1 MDYESAKASILAKPE
16 AVELQPAGPDVTSFK
31 VCHKLFAT
39 LSEGGEGGVP
49 YINLK
54 CEPTRA
60 QELRDA
66 YPSIQPGHRM
76 NKVHWNTIVLDGTVP
91 DELILELIDH
101 SYERVLENLPTADQ
115 ERLLGR

>member
-16 AVELQPAGPDVTSFK
+16 AVELQAQGSEVKSFK

-39 LSEGGEGGVP
+39 LAEGEDGVP

-54 CEPTRA
+54 CEPNRA
-60 QELRDA
+60 QELRDS
-66 YPSIQPGHRM
+66 YPAIQPGHRM
-76 NKVHWNTIVLDGTVP
+76 NKVHWNTVVLDGSVP
-91 DELILELIDH
+91 EELVLELINH
-101 SYERVLENLPTADQ
+101 SYERVVENLPTADQ